1 MPFVLLSVSAAA
13 PTVAQAAASGGTNC
27 TQLASCELCLQ
38 SDSCG
43 WCASTGRCLDADPF
57 SPARRPASPQCFAP
71 AWMHGME
78 VAATQCETAHC
89 HSRSQSTCHGLKPE
103 CGWCTQS
110 GMCLPLSAN
119 ALCGTGGWLG
129 VGPNTAAAWV
139 PTPPR
144 RPPKRPPCRYPRRE
158 GASVLRPPSD
168 DAPDDALEAPS
179 EWVPVPPVHGEPCA
193 LPHDVAAAD
202 KGLPTSRSVL
212 RAANVALQ
220 REVGRTVRAPEVQPP
235 PRPPPLSEWGGGL
248 EAGLLEAR
256 NAPTVA

>member
-1 MPFVLLSVSAAA
+1 ML
-13 PTVAQAAASGGTNC
+13 
-27 TQLASCELCLQ
+27 
-38 SDSCG
+38 
-43 WCASTGRCLDADPF
+43 CASVD
-57 SPARRPASPQCFAP
+57 ARRGGRGYAVRNGSLPQP
-71 AWMHGME
+71 QPEHL
-78 VAATQCETAHC
+78 
-89 HSRSQSTCHGLKPE
+89 SRPE
-103 CGWCTQS
+103 ARVLRLWCTQS
-110 GMCLPLSAN
+110 GLCLPLSAN
-119 ALCGTGGWLG
+119 ASCGTGGWLG
-129 VGPNTAAAWV
+129 VGPNAAAAWV

-158 GASVLRPPSD
+158 EASVQRPPSD
-168 DAPDDALEAPS
+168 APDNALEAPS
-179 EWVPVPPVHGEPCA
+179 EWVPVPHVHGEPCA

-256 NAPTVA
+256 NAPAVV